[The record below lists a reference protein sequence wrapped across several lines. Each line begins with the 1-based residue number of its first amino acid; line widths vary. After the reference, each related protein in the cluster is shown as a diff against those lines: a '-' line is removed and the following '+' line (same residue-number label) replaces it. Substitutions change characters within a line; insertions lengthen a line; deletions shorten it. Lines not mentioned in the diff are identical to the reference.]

1 MFTLIADFRGTNIS
15 FRRDWGD
22 MAEKETCDVSGC
34 NKEAERSISVKQ
46 VKGSKLTLKPE
57 CTRSA
62 HLCKDHY
69 REFKKET
76 KKDRKLEQ
84 LGY

>member
-1 MFTLIADFRGTNIS
+1 MAANSGTH
-15 FRRDWGD
+15 
-22 MAEKETCDVSGC
+22 ACDVSGC
-34 NKEAERSISVKQ
+34 SKEAERSISLKQ
-46 VKGSKLTLKPE
+46 VKASKLTLKPE
-57 CTRSA
+57 CNRSA

>member
-1 MFTLIADFRGTNIS
+1 MAPEMTINIS
-15 FRRDWGD
+15 YRYDSES
-22 MAEKETCDVSGC
+22 MAANSGARACDVSGC
-34 NKEAERSISVKQ
+34 SKEAERSISLKQ
-46 VKGSKLTLKPE
+46 VKATKLSLKPD

-62 HLCKDHY
+62 HLCRDHY

-76 KKDRKLEQ
+76 KKDRKFEQ

>member
-1 MFTLIADFRGTNIS
+1 MADAT
-15 FRRDWGD
+15 
-22 MAEKETCDVSGC
+22 KTCDVSGC
-34 NKEAERSISVKQ
+34 SKEAERSISVKQ
-46 VKGSKLTLKPE
+46 VRASKLSLKPE

-69 REFKKET
+69 REYKKET
-76 KKDRKLEQ
+76 KKDRKLGQ

>member
-1 MFTLIADFRGTNIS
+1 
-15 FRRDWGD
+15 
-22 MAEKETCDVSGC
+22 MAETRTCDVSGC
-34 NKEAERSISVKQ
+34 SKETERSISVKQ
-46 VKGSKLTLKPE
+46 VKASKLSLRPE

-62 HLCKDHY
+62 HLCREHY
-69 REFKKET
+69 REFKKDT

>member
-1 MFTLIADFRGTNIS
+1 
-15 FRRDWGD
+15 
-22 MAEKETCDVSGC
+22 MAESSKTDKCDVSGC
-34 NKEAERSISVKQ
+34 SKDAERSISVKQ
-46 VKGSKLTLKPE
+46 VKGSKLSLRPE

-62 HLCKDHY
+62 HLCKEHY

>member
-1 MFTLIADFRGTNIS
+1 MTASNVGTH
-15 FRRDWGD
+15 
-22 MAEKETCDVSGC
+22 TCDVSGC
-34 NKEAERSISVKQ
+34 SKEAERSISLKQ
-46 VKGSKLTLKPE
+46 VKASKLTLKPE

-69 REFKKET
+69 RDFKKET

>member
-1 MFTLIADFRGTNIS
+1 MVVIMTSGSGTKI
-15 FRRDWGD
+15 
-22 MAEKETCDVSGC
+22 CDISGC
-34 NKEAERSISVKQ
+34 SKEAERSISLKKVKET
-46 VKGSKLTLKPE
+46 KLSVKPE

-62 HLCKDHY
+62 NLCKEHY

-76 KKDRKLEQ
+76 KKDRKFEK

>member
-1 MFTLIADFRGTNIS
+1 
-15 FRRDWGD
+15 
-22 MAEKETCDVSGC
+22 MAESSEAKKCDVSGC
-34 NKEAERSISVKQ
+34 SKEAERSISLKQ
-46 VKGSKLTLKPE
+46 VKASSLSIKPE

-76 KKDRKLEQ
+76 KKDRKLDK

>member
-1 MFTLIADFRGTNIS
+1 MAADSGV
-15 FRRDWGD
+15 
-22 MAEKETCDVSGC
+22 KTCDVSGC
-34 NKEAERSISVKQ
+34 SKETERSISVKQ
-46 VKGSKLTLKPE
+46 VKGSNLTLKPE
-57 CTRSA
+57 CVRSA

-76 KKDRKLEQ
+76 KKDRKLEH